1 MIDMNLA
8 FIDDISP
15 MDINV
20 TPLLSIVGVFIGLGA
35 VFLFMQM
42 RREYLWMNSLGGIN
56 ELFDVDEA

>member
-15 MDINV
+15 MDINA
-20 TPLLSIVGVFIGLGA
+20 TPFLSIVGVFISLGA

>member
-8 FIDDISP
+8 FIDDLSP
-15 MDINV
+15 MDINI
-20 TPLLSIVGVFIGLGA
+20 TPFLSIVGLFISLGA

-56 ELFDVDEA
+56 ELFDVDDA

>member
-15 MDINV
+15 MDINAI
-20 TPLLSIVGVFIGLGA
+20 PFLSIVGVFIGLGA